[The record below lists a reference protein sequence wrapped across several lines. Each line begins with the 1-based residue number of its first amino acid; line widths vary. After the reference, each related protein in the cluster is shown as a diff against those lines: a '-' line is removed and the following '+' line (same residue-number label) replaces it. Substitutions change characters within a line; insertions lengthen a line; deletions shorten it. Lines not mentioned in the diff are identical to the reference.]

1 MARGRRVNASGDGI
15 RVTGL
20 TELNRALRQVDP
32 VLQKELKAA
41 NLEVAQDVTLAA
53 KGKAAGLGSTAAKV
67 APSISAAARNV
78 AAGVSFGGA
87 AYPFAEGAEFG
98 AVQYAQFQPFRGS
111 GPDAGYFVY
120 PAIRDKA
127 GDIEASYLDALDTM
141 IRKAGLEQ

>member
-67 APSISAAARNV
+67 ARRLVPLPGTWRLACPLVALHTRLPRAPSSGLSSMHSFSRSVVLARRWL
-78 AAGVSFGGA
+78 
-87 AYPFAEGAEFG
+87 
-98 AVQYAQFQPFRGS
+98 FRLS
-111 GPDAGYFVY
+111 
-120 PAIRDKA
+120 RH
-127 GDIEASYLDALDTM
+127 S
-141 IRKAGLEQ
+141 